1 MLRRTAIV
9 ILAAGGSR
17 RLGRP
22 KQLLS
27 VLGEP
32 LLRRIVRMASDVQP
46 EHLIVVL
53 GSSAYDCVPVI
64 KDCGADIVVNPFWQ
78 SGLAGSIRIGVERAE
93 EQEAG
98 SVLLLLAD
106 QPWLNSD
113 VIRRFLDRMN
123 GKTDLIISARYNGI
137 LGAPMI
143 FGSDWFPQLKNLEG
157 DQGARNLVS
166 KEADRVEVIDW
177 SEGAIDLD
185 TPEDLASLMR
195 GLESM
200 HLSLS
205 GSRQRQKR
213 SGGSA

>member
-17 RLGRP
+17 RLGQP

-32 LLRRIVRMASDVQP
+32 LLRRIVRTAADVAP
-46 EHLIVVL
+46 DHLIVVL

-64 KDCGADIVVNPFWQ
+64 KDCEVDIVVNPFWE

-93 EQEAG
+93 EQDAD

-106 QPWLNSD
+106 QPWLNSE
-113 VIRRFLDRMN
+113 VIRRFLDRMT
-123 GKTDLIISARYNGI
+123 GPTDLIISARYDGI
-137 LGAPMI
+137 LGAPMM
-143 FGSDWFPQLKNLEG
+143 FGADWFPQLKNLEG

-166 KEADRVEVIDW
+166 REEGRVEVIDW

-195 GLESM
+195 GLQSM
-200 HLSLS
+200 HRSLACGRHGEFS
-205 GSRQRQKR
+205 DER
-213 SGGSA
+213 

>member
-17 RLGRP
+17 RLGQP

-32 LLRRIVRMASDVQP
+32 MLRRVVRMAGDVSP
-46 EHLIVVL
+46 DHLIVVL
-53 GSSAYDCVPVI
+53 GSGAYDCVPVI
-64 KDCGADIVVNPFWQ
+64 KDCGVDIVVNPFWE

-93 EQEAG
+93 EQDAD
-98 SVLLLLAD
+98 SILLLLAD
-106 QPWLNSD
+106 QPWLNSE

-123 GKTDLIISARYNGI
+123 GQTDIIIAARYAGI
-137 LGAPMI
+137 LGAPMM
-143 FGSDWFPQLKNLEG
+143 FGADWFPQLKNLEG

-166 KEADRVEVIDW
+166 KQGDRVEVIDW
-177 SEGAIDLD
+177 SEGALDVD
-185 TPEDLASLMR
+185 TPEDLASLMS

-200 HLSLS
+200 HRALAS
-205 GSRQRQKR
+205 SRKNEFGNHR
-213 SGGSA
+213 

>member
-17 RLGRP
+17 RLGQP

-32 LLRRIVRMASDVQP
+32 LLRRVVRMAGEVSPD
-46 EHLIVVL
+46 HLIVVL

-64 KDCGADIVVNPFWQ
+64 KDYGVDIVVNPFWEC
-78 SGLAGSIRIGVERAE
+78 GLAGSIRIGVERAE
-93 EQEAG
+93 EQDAD
-98 SVLLLLAD
+98 SILLLLAD
-106 QPWLNSD
+106 QPWLNSE
-113 VIRRFLDRMN
+113 VIKRFLDRMN
-123 GKTDLIISARYNGI
+123 GQTDVIIAARYDGI
-137 LGAPMI
+137 LGAPMM

-166 KEADRVEVIDW
+166 KEGDRVEVIDW
-177 SEGAIDLD
+177 SDGALDVD
-185 TPEDLASLMR
+185 TPEDLASLMQ

-200 HLSLS
+200 HRSLTS
-205 GSRQRQKR
+205 SRKSEFGDQR
-213 SGGSA
+213 

>member
-17 RLGRP
+17 RLGQP

-32 LLRRIVRMASDVQP
+32 LLRRVVRMAGEVSPD
-46 EHLIVVL
+46 HLIVVL

-64 KDCGADIVVNPFWQ
+64 KDYGVDIVVNPFWE

-93 EQEAG
+93 EQGAD
-98 SVLLLLAD
+98 SILLLLSD
-106 QPWLNSD
+106 QPWLNSE

-123 GKTDLIISARYNGI
+123 GNTDVIISARYDGI
-137 LGAPMI
+137 LGAPMM

-166 KEADRVEVIDW
+166 KETDRVEVIDW
-177 SEGAIDLD
+177 SDGALDVD
-185 TPEDLASLMR
+185 TPDDLASLMR

-200 HLSLS
+200 HRSLAS
-205 GSRQRQKR
+205 SRKSEFGDER
-213 SGGSA
+213 